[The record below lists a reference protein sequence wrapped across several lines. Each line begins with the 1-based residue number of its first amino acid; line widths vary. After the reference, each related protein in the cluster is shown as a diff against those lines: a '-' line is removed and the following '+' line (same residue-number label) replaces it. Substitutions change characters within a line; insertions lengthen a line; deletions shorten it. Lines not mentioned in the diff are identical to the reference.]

1 MPFSSHHFD
10 FLRMKSFRK
19 PTIKV
24 STCNI
29 KCIQGKLSKD
39 WKLARMGVR
48 PGNCTIIT
56 AVCPIVTIELS
67 SLTFPQKSTVCAY
80 QRVRLHSTCW
90 LRYSLRWRQWCC
102 QCRCCLCSW
111 WGRECLKLRNRRCDG
126 WWQFRRRGPDFFFR
140 NSVLRPTFLL
150 AAEGLFLF
158 TALAARVA
166 SSSWCPKRMRKWRTC
181 FVLPD
186 VLPGFCILKLCQ
198 FITLLSIYHIFPSC
212 YFSDIIYIIIIL

>member
-56 AVCPIVTIELS
+56 AVCPIVQGDLS
-67 SLTFPQKSTVCAY
+67 SKVHSVCLSKGLSSQHALVEVFPKMEAVM
-80 QRVRLHSTCW
+80 L
-90 LRYSLRWRQWCC
+90 
-102 QCRCCLCSW
+102 
-111 WGRECLKLRNRRCDG
+111 
-126 WWQFRRRGPDFFFR
+126 
-140 NSVLRPTFLL
+140 SVQ
-150 AAEGLFLF
+150 
-158 TALAARVA
+158 
-166 SSSWCPKRMRKWRTC
+166 
-181 FVLPD
+181 VLPMQ
-186 VLPGFCILKLCQ
+186 LMK
-198 FITLLSIYHIFPSC
+198 
-212 YFSDIIYIIIIL
+212 